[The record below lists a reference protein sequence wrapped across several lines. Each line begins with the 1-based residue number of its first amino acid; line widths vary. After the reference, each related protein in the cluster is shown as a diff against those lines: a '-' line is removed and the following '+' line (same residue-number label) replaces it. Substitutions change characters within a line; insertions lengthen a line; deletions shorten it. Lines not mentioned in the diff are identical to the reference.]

1 MKLKLL
7 QISNPVVYVY
17 IKTPVTRSMTFF
29 FEKSIKE
36 GDNLIFN
43 LQDGQDYYIRFDNL
57 DFAIGGFVR
66 SFNIV
71 VRGDKLK
78 SEIPYILLGYE
89 TCE

>member
-7 QISNPVVYVY
+7 QISNPVVYGY
-17 IKTPVTRSMTFF
+17 IKTPVIRSMTF
-29 FEKSIKE
+29 FEKSIKD
-36 GDNLIFN
+36 GNNLIFN
-43 LQDGQDYYIRFDNL
+43 LQDGQVYYIRFDNM

-71 VRGDKLK
+71 VSGNKLK